1 MLKDRCV
8 SVTDLRTKTKDCL
21 ADLAKNPKY
30 VFINNRPVAVILDV
44 QAYEDNFYET
54 DLVELPK
61 SEVTKSLI
69 RKAKKALKIDKS
81 ELMNI

>member
-1 MLKDRCV
+1 M
-8 SVTDLRTKTKDCL
+8 
-21 ADLAKNPKY
+21 
-30 VFINNRPVAVILDV
+30 ILDV

-69 RKAKKALKIDKS
+69 QKAKKALKLDES